1 MKHIGMIYTI
11 KNKINGK
18 QYIGMS
24 DDVTR
29 AMHQHFLCRDNHP
42 LHKEIKEFGEENF
55 ECGILYVLNSNEATD
70 VFRWNLDIYRK
81 RYIQKFDT
89 TNPKKGY
96 NLSNGETDEMK
107 RRTSL
112 YGTKNPNHGKSKT
125 KRPIALT
132 TMDGQVIR
140 EYESILEAANHTGFN
155 LSNISQIVNGK
166 RTAVQVKEED
176 GNIKRYTF
184 IPLQPSLN

>member
-18 QYIGMS
+18 QFIGMS

-29 AMHQHFLCRDNHP
+29 AMHQHFLTKDNHP
-42 LHKEIKEFGEENF
+42 LHKDIKEFGEDNF
-55 ECGILYVLNSNEATD
+55 ECGILYVLNSNDETD

-89 TNPKKGY
+89 SNPKKGY
-96 NLSNGETDEMK
+96 NLSNGEADDEMK
-107 RRTSL
+107 RRTSQYSEKNTN
-112 YGTKNPNHGKSKT
+112 YGNSKK

-155 LSNISQIVNGK
+155 LSNISQVVNGK
-166 RTAVQVKEED
+166 RKAVRVEEED

-184 IPLQPSLN
+184 VPL